1 MPTFTVQE
9 IVRATQGALVVGD
22 LAVSVTGISIDS
34 RTLGVG
40 EAFFAIRGHRV
51 DGHDFVGEAAS
62 RGAACLVVHGV
73 PDPVP
78 AGVPLVLVEDTTKA
92 LGRLAGLHRAKF
104 SIPVVAI
111 TGSNGKT
118 TTKEMVAAMLATRWR
133 VLRPEGSFNNQWGLP
148 LTLLRLTPE
157 HEALVV
163 ELGTNQPGEIAYLS
177 GLTAPTVGVVTTVA
191 AVHTQFLGSLAGVR
205 EEKAALVRAL
215 GPEGWAVLNADD
227 PHVADM
233 TRDTIARVTTFGRA
247 PAAAVRAVGDVVET
261 PQGLRFTVEAG
272 GARQALKLGFVG
284 GHNVTNALAAV
295 AVGTVL
301 GLSLPEIAGG
311 LETARPIKG
320 RCVWRQADGVRIL
333 DDTYNANP
341 GSLRAALDALR
352 DAGDVRPP
360 GGRGPGGGVLGHPQG
375 GYPPPV
381 GGRAWVI
388 LGDMLELGL
397 HAEPAHREAGLWVA
411 AHQVAGLATAGA
423 RMRIA
428 AAAARTAG
436 CPDVA
441 AYDTP
446 EEAALHVAGRVAPGD
461 RVLVKGSRGMRM
473 EGAVETLLARLGPT
487 GSARC

>member
-40 EAFFAIRGHRV
+40 EAFFAIRGHRI

-163 ELGTNQPGEIAYLS
+163 ELGTNQPGEIAYLA

-247 PAAAVRAVGDVVET
+247 QAAAVRAVGDVVET

-341 GSLRAALDALR
+341 ASVQAALQTAL
-352 DAGDVRPP
+352 AH
-360 GGRGPGGGVLGHPQG
+360 RGSSRLV
-375 GYPPPV
+375 V
-381 GGRAWVI
+381 V
-388 LGDMLELGL
+388 LGDMLELGTTSE
-397 HAEPAHREAGLWVA
+397 AAHRELGRQMASLGAGLFVA
-411 AHQVAGLATAGA
+411 MGTQMRTAVDAARQHGLAEAYHAATFEDAVAHLLKRLVAGDL
-423 RMRIA
+423 
-428 AAAARTAG
+428 
-436 CPDVA
+436 
-441 AYDTP
+441 
-446 EEAALHVAGRVAPGD
+446 
-461 RVLVKGSRGMRM
+461 VLVKGSRGMRM
-473 EGAVETLLARLGPT
+473 ERIADALAARLSRT
-487 GSARC
+487 EEK